1 MRRSWPVR
9 RNEWRHH
16 YTGNLLLLAPSTHL
30 THQAQVQIFIIERII
45 ICVMESWCQ
54 HEHSH
59 RSHKSSPAP
68 LIMELWHR
76 RRLRSGWCQ
85 SPVWANDDNDS
96 NVRGCDW
103 QLPASASQPP
113 SLWWEETA
121 QPHNNQRRRGQKMR
135 PASILLTQLLRTFNA
150 AFSFQRADLC
160 ESKHHSLAV
169 IGVKVTSFRQ
179 NLIDVNIHEFTDLII
194 L

>member
-1 MRRSWPVR
+1 MSLNENYKFLLINFCLHSCAEGDQWPVR

-68 LIMELWHR
+68 LIMELW
-76 RRLRSGWCQ
+76 LRSASGWCQ

-135 PASILLTQLLRTFNA
+135 PASILLTQLLRTFMMLH
-150 AFSFQRADLC
+150 FL
-160 ESKHHSLAV
+160 SKELIYVSLNT
-169 IGVKVTSFRQ
+169 IPW
-179 NLIDVNIHEFTDLII
+179 L
-194 L
+194 

>member
-1 MRRSWPVR
+1 MCRRWPVR

-68 LIMELWHR
+68 LIMELW
-76 RRLRSGWCQ
+76 LRSASGWCQ

-103 QLPASASQPP
+103 QLPGSLAASITLMGGDS
-113 SLWWEETA
+113 SLITISDVEA
-121 QPHNNQRRRGQKMR
+121 RRRGQ
-135 PASILLTQLLRTFNA
+135 PPFNSPN
-150 AFSFQRADLC
+150 FWERLMLHFL
-160 ESKHHSLAV
+160 SKKLIYVSLNT
-169 IGVKVTSFRQ
+169 IPW
-179 NLIDVNIHEFTDLII
+179 L
-194 L
+194 

>member
-1 MRRSWPVR
+1 MTREDVIEWYREDNFLLNYIFLNINLCLHSCLISVCGWPVR

-68 LIMELWHR
+68 APLIMELWHR
-76 RRLRSGWCQ
+76 RRLRSKSGWCQ
-85 SPVWANDDNDS
+85 SSVRANDDNDS

-103 QLPASASQPP
+103 QLPASLA
-113 SLWWEETA
+113 
-121 QPHNNQRRRGQKMR
+121 
-135 PASILLTQLLRTFNA
+135 ASITLMGG
-150 AFSFQRADLC
+150 D
-160 ESKHHSLAV
+160 SLITISTA
-169 IGVKVTSFRQ
+169 T
-179 NLIDVNIHEFTDLII
+179 
-194 L
+194 